1 MRVLVVHNF
10 YQNPGG
16 EDSVVREELSLLQ
29 RSGVDVDLFSV
40 SNDDIT
46 GPVRTLATA
55 IEVVYNP
62 WARRA
67 LGKKLA
73 EFRPDV
79 VHIHNFFPRLS
90 PSILDACRG
99 AGAPSVLTLHNYRI
113 MCPSALLYPEE
124 ALRERSLQ
132 HPCWWTVP
140 RRVYRNSF
148 GGTLALSV
156 MVEFHKR
163 ALTWSRKVDRFIAL
177 TNWAKQKFVVG
188 GLPAEKI
195 VVKPNFAAR
204 PPSFAGPQRHG
215 ALFVGRL
222 DQQKGVP
229 TLLEAWKSIDY
240 PLKIIGDGPLVTL
253 VKQSDNDRI
262 VYLGRQPREAVQKEM
277 QSAKL
282 LVLPSFGYE
291 MFPITL
297 LEAFSNGLPVIGSA
311 IPALEELVE
320 PGITGLIFPSGDAAA
335 LADRVRWA
343 LANPAALDEIGRR
356 ARTAYEERYTPEMNF
371 RRLMEIYSSLR
382 LDRRG
387 NSPRAADREDVSS
400 PDAI

>member
-29 RSGVDVDLFSV
+29 RSGVDVDLYSV
-40 SNDDIT
+40 TNDDIT
-46 GPVRTLATA
+46 GRVHTLATA
-55 IEVVYNP
+55 LQVVYNP
-62 WARRA
+62 WAKRA

-73 EFRPDV
+73 EFKPDV

-113 MCPSALLYPEE
+113 MCPSMLLYPEE
-124 ALRERSLQ
+124 KMRERSLQ

-140 RRVYRNSF
+140 RRVYRNSL

-177 TNWAKQKFVVG
+177 TNRAKQKFVLG

-195 VVKPNFAAR
+195 VVKPNCAAR
-204 PPSFAGPQRHG
+204 PPSFAGLQRHG

-229 TLLEAWKSIDY
+229 TLLEAWKSLDY
-240 PLKIIGDGPLVTL
+240 PLKIVGDGPLTPL
-253 VKQSDNDRI
+253 VEQSVNNRI
-262 VYLGRQPREAVQKEM
+262 IYLGRQPREVVQKEM
-277 QSAKL
+277 QSAKF

-320 PGITGLIFPSGDAAA
+320 PGVTGLIFPSGNSAA
-335 LADRVRWA
+335 LAEHVRWA
-343 LANPAALDEIGRR
+343 VANPAALDEIGSR
-356 ARTAYEERYTPEMNF
+356 ARAAYEERYTPEINF

-382 LDRRG
+382 LDRRRD
-387 NSPRAADREDVSS
+387 SPRAADSDDAS
-400 PDAI
+400 PADAI

>member
-204 PPSFAGPQRHG
+204 PPSFAGLRRHG

-229 TLLEAWKSIDY
+229 TLLDAWKSVDY
-240 PLKIIGDGPLVTL
+240 PLKIIGDGPL
-253 VKQSDNDRI
+253 
-262 VYLGRQPREAVQKEM
+262 
-277 QSAKL
+277 
-282 LVLPSFGYE
+282 
-291 MFPITL
+291 
-297 LEAFSNGLPVIGSA
+297 
-311 IPALEELVE
+311 
-320 PGITGLIFPSGDAAA
+320 
-335 LADRVRWA
+335 
-343 LANPAALDEIGRR
+343 
-356 ARTAYEERYTPEMNF
+356 
-371 RRLMEIYSSLR
+371 
-382 LDRRG
+382 
-387 NSPRAADREDVSS
+387 
-400 PDAI
+400 